1 VRGPCHSVFIPRHGA
16 CGALF
21 RDGGPR
27 VSPNVSLAI
36 PEKEDV
42 RIKWWTV
49 ERDDEGRVE
58 LETIQVHKATYL
70 LLVTVDACAFFC
82 SLGLF

>member
-1 VRGPCHSVFIPRHGA
+1 M
-16 CGALF
+16 
-21 RDGGPR
+21 
-27 VSPNVSLAI
+27 

-70 LLVTVDACAFFC
+70 LLVTVDACAFFR